1 MNPREEEPFENEH
14 LQALVKE
21 LTEKIS
27 HLFAEND
34 QIKKILEKIENEGY
48 QVDLVVASLSRI
60 LSDQDGSDAEEIE
73 DQDEIDEEEVEY
85 ELNPFDY
92 AFLQAIKVRP

>member
-1 MNPREEEPFENEH
+1 MNPSEEEPLENER

-34 QIKKILEKIENEGY
+34 QIKKILESIEKEGY
-48 QVDLVVASLSRI
+48 QVDLVVASLSR
-60 LSDQDGSDAEEIE
+60 LLTEQDGSEIDDTEDDEFEDEEIA
-73 DQDEIDEEEVEY
+73 Y

>member
-1 MNPREEEPFENEH
+1 MNPMEEDPSKNKQ
-14 LQALVKE
+14 LQQLVEAL
-21 LTEKIS
+21 TNQIG
-27 HLFAEND
+27 HLFSNND
-34 QIKKILEKIENEGY
+34 QIREILERIEKEGY

-60 LSDQDGSDAEEIE
+60 LSQDDDSGDAIDDDAFEEK
-73 DQDEIDEEEVEY
+73 DEAY